1 MMADEPANPTPSVP
15 LARRTVL
22 PYQGSLPTS
31 AVTVGTFYNVY
42 EAQILANQLAF
53 QGIDY
58 YLMNQNVSVL
68 GPYAGASQ
76 VELQVRK
83 EDVPAARN
91 ALSQFQANSL
101 EAEPAEPSDPDQPIP
116 DPSGRGLL
124 VAAGAFDN
132 PRSLFDA
139 AATLGAAHV
148 EGFLPLLV
156 PRSNQATGAAVHFV
170 LRVRETDLAA
180 AREILANAAAE
191 EADDEEPR
199 CPKCGSYRVAAVSGF
214 WADLMQFVRG
224 KPKPPKVIEC
234 LRCRQ
239 RWVQQT

>member
-1 MMADEPANPTPSVP
+1 
-15 LARRTVL
+15 L

-83 EDVPAARN
+83 EDVAAARS
-91 ALSQFQANSL
+91 ALGQIQANPL
-101 EAEPAEPSDPDQPIP
+101 EVEPAEQADPDEPMP
-116 DPSGRGLL
+116 DPAGEGLL
-124 VAAGAFDN
+124 VAAGTFDN

-156 PRSNQATGAAVHFV
+156 PRSNRATGAAVRFV

-191 EADDEEPR
+191 EADEEEPR
-199 CPKCGSYRVAAVSGF
+199 CPECGSYRVAPLSSF
-214 WADLMQFVRG
+214 WADLMQFIRG